1 MYASTYGSLR
11 MSMTGKI
18 DGLKTEKKHGFKP
31 PMIFRVLGGRLGV
44 WTSLSYI
51 TKLSL
56 KKEKKMKEKKR
67 RGGGEK
73 SVFLQMMIALNKLP
87 FL

>member
-56 KKEKKMKEKKR
+56 KKEKNERKEKKR
-67 RGGGEK
+67 RRRKEYFPANDDSFK
-73 SVFLQMMIALNKLP
+73 
-87 FL
+87 